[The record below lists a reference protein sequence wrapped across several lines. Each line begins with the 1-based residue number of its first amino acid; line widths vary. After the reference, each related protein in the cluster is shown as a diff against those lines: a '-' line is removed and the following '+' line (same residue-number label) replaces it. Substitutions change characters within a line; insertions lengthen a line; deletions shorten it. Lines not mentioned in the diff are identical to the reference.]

1 MSYPRALT
9 RAVLCMLL
17 SLMLLACEEGGKG
30 APGSSGPRE
39 VVIIKLEPRREVYTT
54 ALAGRIAS
62 FQVAEVRPQVGGIL
76 QQRLFTEGADVKAG
90 QALYQI
96 DPATYEA
103 ALDSAQAAL
112 MKAEANVTPAR
123 LKAERFRELL
133 AIKAVSK
140 QEYDDAQAAFKQAEA
155 DVAVNRAAVK
165 TARINL
171 EYTKVRSP
179 ISGRIGKSA
188 FTPGAL
194 VTANQAQ
201 ALTSVRQL
209 DPVYVDITQSS
220 QDLLRLRAQFTN
232 GELRSAAE
240 EAPVRLKL
248 ENGAMY
254 PHEGRLQFTDVS
266 VDESTGMVS
275 LRALF
280 PNPEHILLPGMY
292 VRAVIAEGVDE
303 NALLVPQRA
312 LRRDP
317 KGQASVLLVDG
328 GGRVD
333 VRLVDVGRTVGD
345 SWQVLSGL
353 KPGDRVIVEGG
364 QNVRPGMSVKIR
376 GEGKRGSRRG
386 RERAGCP
393 IRGPL
398 GFWRAGCDLTPVP
411 HISPPPTVFEQS
423 ITVW

>member
-30 APGSSGPRE
+30 TPGSSGPRE

-303 NALLVPQRA
+303 IALLVPQRA

-328 GGRVD
+328 GGKVD

-376 GEGKRGSRRG
+376 GEG
-386 RERAGCP
+386 
-393 IRGPL
+393 
-398 GFWRAGCDLTPVP
+398 
-411 HISPPPTVFEQS
+411 
-423 ITVW
+423 

>member
-133 AIKAVSK
+133 AIKEVSK

-240 EAPVRLKL
+240 EAPVLLKL

-328 GGRVD
+328 GGKVD

-376 GEGKRGSRRG
+376 GEG
-386 RERAGCP
+386 
-393 IRGPL
+393 
-398 GFWRAGCDLTPVP
+398 
-411 HISPPPTVFEQS
+411 
-423 ITVW
+423 

>member
-1 MSYPRALT
+1 MPKSLFMSYPRALT

-30 APGSSGPRE
+30 TPGSSGPRE

-328 GGRVD
+328 GGKVD

-376 GEGKRGSRRG
+376 GEG
-386 RERAGCP
+386 
-393 IRGPL
+393 
-398 GFWRAGCDLTPVP
+398 
-411 HISPPPTVFEQS
+411 
-423 ITVW
+423 

>member
-317 KGQASVLLVDG
+317 TGQASVLLVDG
-328 GGRVD
+328 GGKVD

-376 GEGKRGSRRG
+376 GEG
-386 RERAGCP
+386 
-393 IRGPL
+393 
-398 GFWRAGCDLTPVP
+398 
-411 HISPPPTVFEQS
+411 
-423 ITVW
+423 

>member
-1 MSYPRALT
+1 MSYPRALA

-17 SLMLLACEEGGKG
+17 FMMLLACEEGGKG
-30 APGSSGPRE
+30 APGASGPRE
-39 VVIIKLEPRREVYTT
+39 VVVIKLEPRREVYTT

-112 MKAEANVTPAR
+112 MKSEANVTPAR

-232 GELRSAAE
+232 GELRSVAE

-292 VRAVIAEGVDE
+292 VRAVITEGVDE

-328 GGRVD
+328 GGKAE

-353 KPGDRVIVEGG
+353 NPGDLVIVEGG

-376 GEGKRGSRRG
+376 SEG
-386 RERAGCP
+386 
-393 IRGPL
+393 
-398 GFWRAGCDLTPVP
+398 
-411 HISPPPTVFEQS
+411 
-423 ITVW
+423 

>member
-39 VVIIKLEPRREVYTT
+39 VVIIKLGPRREVYTT

-328 GGRVD
+328 GGKVD

-376 GEGKRGSRRG
+376 GEG
-386 RERAGCP
+386 
-393 IRGPL
+393 
-398 GFWRAGCDLTPVP
+398 
-411 HISPPPTVFEQS
+411 
-423 ITVW
+423 

>member
-17 SLMLLACEEGGKG
+17 SLMLLACEEVGKG

-328 GGRVD
+328 GGKVD

-376 GEGKRGSRRG
+376 GEG
-386 RERAGCP
+386 
-393 IRGPL
+393 
-398 GFWRAGCDLTPVP
+398 
-411 HISPPPTVFEQS
+411 
-423 ITVW
+423 

>member
-209 DPVYVDITQSS
+209 DPVYVDITQSR

-328 GGRVD
+328 GGKVD

-376 GEGKRGSRRG
+376 GEG
-386 RERAGCP
+386 
-393 IRGPL
+393 
-398 GFWRAGCDLTPVP
+398 
-411 HISPPPTVFEQS
+411 
-423 ITVW
+423 

>member
-328 GGRVD
+328 GGKVD

-345 SWQVLSGL
+345 SWQVISGL

-376 GEGKRGSRRG
+376 GEG
-386 RERAGCP
+386 
-393 IRGPL
+393 
-398 GFWRAGCDLTPVP
+398 
-411 HISPPPTVFEQS
+411 
-423 ITVW
+423 

>member
-328 GGRVD
+328 GGKVD

-376 GEGKRGSRRG
+376 GEGKR
-386 RERAGCP
+386 
-393 IRGPL
+393 
-398 GFWRAGCDLTPVP
+398 
-411 HISPPPTVFEQS
+411 
-423 ITVW
+423 

>member
-1 MSYPRALT
+1 
-9 RAVLCMLL
+9 
-17 SLMLLACEEGGKG
+17 LACEEGGKG

-328 GGRVD
+328 GGKVD

-376 GEGKRGSRRG
+376 GEG
-386 RERAGCP
+386 
-393 IRGPL
+393 
-398 GFWRAGCDLTPVP
+398 
-411 HISPPPTVFEQS
+411 
-423 ITVW
+423 

>member
-30 APGSSGPRE
+30 APGSTGPRE

-209 DPVYVDITQSS
+209 DPVYVDITQSC

-328 GGRVD
+328 GGKVD

-376 GEGKRGSRRG
+376 GEG
-386 RERAGCP
+386 
-393 IRGPL
+393 
-398 GFWRAGCDLTPVP
+398 
-411 HISPPPTVFEQS
+411 
-423 ITVW
+423 

>member
-240 EAPVRLKL
+240 DAPVRLKL

-328 GGRVD
+328 GGKVD

-376 GEGKRGSRRG
+376 GEG
-386 RERAGCP
+386 
-393 IRGPL
+393 
-398 GFWRAGCDLTPVP
+398 
-411 HISPPPTVFEQS
+411 
-423 ITVW
+423 

>member
-303 NALLVPQRA
+303 NALLVPQQA

-376 GEGKRGSRRG
+376 GEG
-386 RERAGCP
+386 
-393 IRGPL
+393 
-398 GFWRAGCDLTPVP
+398 
-411 HISPPPTVFEQS
+411 
-423 ITVW
+423 

>member
-76 QQRLFTEGADVKAG
+76 QQRLFTEGADVKTG

-328 GGRVD
+328 GGKVD

-345 SWQVLSGL
+345 SWQGLSGL

-376 GEGKRGSRRG
+376 GEG
-386 RERAGCP
+386 
-393 IRGPL
+393 
-398 GFWRAGCDLTPVP
+398 
-411 HISPPPTVFEQS
+411 
-423 ITVW
+423 

>member
-328 GGRVD
+328 GGKVD

-353 KPGDRVIVEGG
+353 KPGDRVIVGGG

-376 GEGKRGSRRG
+376 GEG
-386 RERAGCP
+386 
-393 IRGPL
+393 
-398 GFWRAGCDLTPVP
+398 
-411 HISPPPTVFEQS
+411 
-423 ITVW
+423 

>member
-30 APGSSGPRE
+30 TPGSSGPRE

-328 GGRVD
+328 GGKVD

-376 GEGKRGSRRG
+376 GGRIAGKSEGPGKGWLSYSWASGVLEG
-386 RERAGCP
+386 R
-393 IRGPL
+393 L
-398 GFWRAGCDLTPVP
+398 
-411 HISPPPTVFEQS
+411 
-423 ITVW
+423 

>member
-30 APGSSGPRE
+30 TPGSSGPRE

-254 PHEGRLQFTDVS
+254 PHVGRLQFTDVS

-328 GGRVD
+328 GGKVD

-376 GEGKRGSRRG
+376 GEG
-386 RERAGCP
+386 
-393 IRGPL
+393 
-398 GFWRAGCDLTPVP
+398 
-411 HISPPPTVFEQS
+411 
-423 ITVW
+423 

>member
-30 APGSSGPRE
+30 TPGSSGPRE

-123 LKAERFRELL
+123 RKAERFRELL

-328 GGRVD
+328 GGKVD

-376 GEGKRGSRRG
+376 GEG
-386 RERAGCP
+386 
-393 IRGPL
+393 
-398 GFWRAGCDLTPVP
+398 
-411 HISPPPTVFEQS
+411 
-423 ITVW
+423 

>member
-328 GGRVD
+328 GGKVD

-353 KPGDRVIVEGG
+353 KHGDRVIVEGG

-376 GEGKRGSRRG
+376 GEG
-386 RERAGCP
+386 
-393 IRGPL
+393 
-398 GFWRAGCDLTPVP
+398 
-411 HISPPPTVFEQS
+411 
-423 ITVW
+423 

>member
-328 GGRVD
+328 GGKVD

-345 SWQVLSGL
+345 LWQVLSGL

-376 GEGKRGSRRG
+376 GEG
-386 RERAGCP
+386 
-393 IRGPL
+393 
-398 GFWRAGCDLTPVP
+398 
-411 HISPPPTVFEQS
+411 
-423 ITVW
+423 

>member
-232 GELRSAAE
+232 GELRSSAE

-328 GGRVD
+328 GGKVD

-376 GEGKRGSRRG
+376 GEG
-386 RERAGCP
+386 
-393 IRGPL
+393 
-398 GFWRAGCDLTPVP
+398 
-411 HISPPPTVFEQS
+411 
-423 ITVW
+423 

>member
-333 VRLVDVGRTVGD
+333 VRRVDVGRTVGD

-376 GEGKRGSRRG
+376 GEG
-386 RERAGCP
+386 
-393 IRGPL
+393 
-398 GFWRAGCDLTPVP
+398 
-411 HISPPPTVFEQS
+411 
-423 ITVW
+423 

>member
-155 DVAVNRAAVK
+155 DMAVNRAAVK

-328 GGRVD
+328 GKVD

-345 SWQVLSGL
+345 SWQELSGL

-376 GEGKRGSRRG
+376 GEG
-386 RERAGCP
+386 
-393 IRGPL
+393 
-398 GFWRAGCDLTPVP
+398 
-411 HISPPPTVFEQS
+411 
-423 ITVW
+423 

>member
-280 PNPEHILLPGMY
+280 SPIPNIFCCPACTCARSLP
-292 VRAVIAEGVDE
+292 RAWTKT
-303 NALLVPQRA
+303 PCWSR
-312 LRRDP
+312 
-317 KGQASVLLVDG
+317 S
-328 GGRVD
+328 GRC
-333 VRLVDVGRTVGD
+333 GA
-345 SWQVLSGL
+345 
-353 KPGDRVIVEGG
+353 I
-364 QNVRPGMSVKIR
+364 
-376 GEGKRGSRRG
+376 RRG
-386 RERAGCP
+386 RLPCSLWTAAARWTSGLSTWAVP
-393 IRGPL
+393 WAIRGRCFP
-398 GFWRAGCDLTPVP
+398 A
-411 HISPPPTVFEQS
+411 
-423 ITVW
+423 

>member
-328 GGRVD
+328 GGKVD

-345 SWQVLSGL
+345 SGQVLSGL

-376 GEGKRGSRRG
+376 GEG
-386 RERAGCP
+386 
-393 IRGPL
+393 
-398 GFWRAGCDLTPVP
+398 
-411 HISPPPTVFEQS
+411 
-423 ITVW
+423 

>member
-1 MSYPRALT
+1 MSYPRALA

-17 SLMLLACEEGGKG
+17 SMMLLACEEGGKG
-30 APGSSGPRE
+30 APGASGPRE
-39 VVIIKLEPRREVYTT
+39 VVVIKLEPRREVYTT

-112 MKAEANVTPAR
+112 MKSEANVTPAR

-220 QDLLRLRAQFTN
+220 QDLLRLRAQLTN
-232 GELRSAAE
+232 GELRSVAE

-292 VRAVIAEGVDE
+292 VRAVITEGVDE

-328 GGRVD
+328 GGKAE

-353 KPGDRVIVEGG
+353 NPGDLVIVEGG

-376 GEGKRGSRRG
+376 SEG
-386 RERAGCP
+386 
-393 IRGPL
+393 
-398 GFWRAGCDLTPVP
+398 
-411 HISPPPTVFEQS
+411 
-423 ITVW
+423 

>member
-17 SLMLLACEEGGKG
+17 SLTLLACEEGGKG

-76 QQRLFTEGADVKAG
+76 QQRLFTEGADVKTG

-171 EYTKVRSP
+171 EYAKVRSP

-328 GGRVD
+328 GGKVD

-376 GEGKRGSRRG
+376 GEG
-386 RERAGCP
+386 
-393 IRGPL
+393 
-398 GFWRAGCDLTPVP
+398 
-411 HISPPPTVFEQS
+411 
-423 ITVW
+423 

>member
-17 SLMLLACEEGGKG
+17 SLTLLACEEGGKG

-328 GGRVD
+328 GGKVD

-364 QNVRPGMSVKIR
+364 QNVRPAMSVKIR
-376 GEGKRGSRRG
+376 GEG
-386 RERAGCP
+386 
-393 IRGPL
+393 
-398 GFWRAGCDLTPVP
+398 
-411 HISPPPTVFEQS
+411 
-423 ITVW
+423 

>member
-292 VRAVIAEGVDE
+292 VRAVIAAGVDE

-328 GGRVD
+328 GGKVD

-376 GEGKRGSRRG
+376 GEG
-386 RERAGCP
+386 
-393 IRGPL
+393 
-398 GFWRAGCDLTPVP
+398 
-411 HISPPPTVFEQS
+411 
-423 ITVW
+423 

>member
-328 GGRVD
+328 GSVY
-333 VRLVDVGRTVGD
+333 VRFVDVGRTVGD

-376 GEGKRGSRRG
+376 GEG
-386 RERAGCP
+386 
-393 IRGPL
+393 
-398 GFWRAGCDLTPVP
+398 
-411 HISPPPTVFEQS
+411 
-423 ITVW
+423 

>member
-328 GGRVD
+328 GGKVD

-353 KPGDRVIVEGG
+353 KPGDRVLVEGG
-364 QNVRPGMSVKIR
+364 QNVRPCMSVKIR
-376 GEGKRGSRRG
+376 GEG
-386 RERAGCP
+386 
-393 IRGPL
+393 
-398 GFWRAGCDLTPVP
+398 
-411 HISPPPTVFEQS
+411 
-423 ITVW
+423 

>member
-1 MSYPRALT
+1 MNYPGALT
-9 RAVLCMLL
+9 RAVFSLLLC
-17 SLMLLACEEGGKG
+17 SALLACEEGGKN
-30 APGSSGPRE
+30 APGASGPRE
-39 VVIIKLEPRREVYTT
+39 VVVVRLEPRREVYTT
-54 ALAGRIAS
+54 SLAGRIAS

-155 DVAVNRAAVK
+155 EVAVNRAAVK

-220 QDLLRLRAQFTN
+220 QDLLRLRTQFAK

-248 ENGAMY
+248 ENGTMY

-280 PNPEHILLPGMY
+280 PNPEHVLLPGMY

-303 NALLVPQRA
+303 NALLIPQRA

-328 GGRVD
+328 GGKAE

-364 QNVRPGMSVKIR
+364 QNVRPGMDVKIR
-376 GEGKRGSRRG
+376 GE
-386 RERAGCP
+386 E
-393 IRGPL
+393 
-398 GFWRAGCDLTPVP
+398 
-411 HISPPPTVFEQS
+411 
-423 ITVW
+423 

>member
-220 QDLLRLRAQFTN
+220 QDVLRLRAQFTN

-328 GGRVD
+328 GGKVD

-376 GEGKRGSRRG
+376 GEG
-386 RERAGCP
+386 
-393 IRGPL
+393 
-398 GFWRAGCDLTPVP
+398 
-411 HISPPPTVFEQS
+411 
-423 ITVW
+423 

>member
-179 ISGRIGKSA
+179 ISGRIGKLA

-328 GGRVD
+328 GGKVD

-376 GEGKRGSRRG
+376 GEG
-386 RERAGCP
+386 
-393 IRGPL
+393 
-398 GFWRAGCDLTPVP
+398 
-411 HISPPPTVFEQS
+411 
-423 ITVW
+423 

>member
-280 PNPEHILLPGMY
+280 PTPEHILLPGMY

-328 GGRVD
+328 GGKVD

-376 GEGKRGSRRG
+376 GEG
-386 RERAGCP
+386 
-393 IRGPL
+393 
-398 GFWRAGCDLTPVP
+398 
-411 HISPPPTVFEQS
+411 
-423 ITVW
+423 

>member
-328 GGRVD
+328 GGKVD

-353 KPGDRVIVEGG
+353 KPGERVIVEGG

-376 GEGKRGSRRG
+376 GEG
-386 RERAGCP
+386 
-393 IRGPL
+393 
-398 GFWRAGCDLTPVP
+398 
-411 HISPPPTVFEQS
+411 
-423 ITVW
+423 

>member
-39 VVIIKLEPRREVYTT
+39 VVIIKLEPRLEVYTT

-328 GGRVD
+328 GGKVD

-376 GEGKRGSRRG
+376 GEG
-386 RERAGCP
+386 
-393 IRGPL
+393 
-398 GFWRAGCDLTPVP
+398 
-411 HISPPPTVFEQS
+411 
-423 ITVW
+423 